1 MTESELQDWLFN
13 TSLHRELQQLG
24 LVTALLELDNV
35 TKDTSLENVTFDW
48 PRLLLAASIL
58 ARSEKRAH
66 KEASLRIATGAILL
80 PTSEPVRDAAAVL
93 FDKLSNRRSADL
105 AVQRGRLRPNLGSR
119 LGVALRV
126 EDQRRQLESSVLL
139 EASGERL
146 AVNDFQ
152 LNFWA
157 AAADDR
163 AWLSASAPTASGK
176 TFLVLK
182 WLVDSLGAGKVQRA
196 VYLAPTRALVS
207 EIEASLTQIMS
218 QSGLDAEV
226 TSLPSA
232 QKYSAVTKGSKRCVF
247 VFTQERL
254 HLLAN
259 LMNEKL
265 DIDLVV
271 VDEAHKIGDPQR
283 GVILQDAIE
292 RLLRSSP
299 RVRVVFVSPATQN
312 PEVLLEDAPET
323 TPKIAVD
330 SDIATVLQN
339 IIVAHQVPAK
349 PTKWALQFRH
359 GEEYLPVG
367 TLTLPSKPNTMKKRL
382 AFIAASVGQRG
393 GTLVYTNGAAEA
405 EQVALLISQLTDKPE
420 TVDQE
425 LADLADLARKCV
437 HKSYMLAPLVERG
450 VAFHYGNMPSLVRME
465 IERLFR
471 IGKLK
476 FLVCTSTLIEG
487 VNLSC
492 RTIVIRGPKKGKTT
506 PMEPQDF
513 WNLAGRAGRW
523 GDEFQG
529 NIICIDASNEDVW
542 PSGVPQRTRYPIRR
556 ETDAALSK
564 LDALITYIADRP
576 TADAMDANQVR
587 SFEQVSAYLTASYMR
602 DRSLAS
608 APWAK
613 RKSEEDLR
621 KLESVLAQAT
631 AGMDVSSE
639 IGSRNPGVSLF
650 GLQRL
655 ITYFRSYTGP
665 PEDLLLAPSESDDAY
680 NRFTE
685 IMERLNEHVLVV
697 FLPGTLIP
705 LHALIVLEWMKGLS
719 LPTIIRKRI
728 EYLQRH
734 GTPFDIGKV
743 IRNTL
748 ELIEGTARFLAPR
761 FFSAY
766 VDVLNQHLREIR
778 REDLI
783 DEDLDIGVALEFGV
797 TSITMRSLMELG
809 MSRISAVA
817 LYEIIALDDL
827 YEEGCI
833 QWVTERRDQLDGI
846 GLPAIVV
853 REVRERV
860 LSKITLEEN

>member
-1 MTESELQDWLFN
+1 MTEAELQDWLFE

-35 TKDTSLENVTFDW
+35 TRDSSLENVAFDW
-48 PRLLLAASIL
+48 PRLLFAASIL
-58 ARSEKRAH
+58 ARSAKRMH
-66 KEASLRIATGAILL
+66 KEASLRIATGAMLL
-80 PTSEPVRDAAAVL
+80 PTPEPVRDAAGIL
-93 FDKLSNRRSADL
+93 FDKLSNHRTTSL
-105 AVQRGRLRPNLGSR
+105 AERRGRLRPDLESR
-119 LGVALRV
+119 LGIALRI
-126 EDQRRQLESSVLL
+126 EDQRRQLENSILL

-146 AVNDFQ
+146 DVNEFQ
-152 LNFWA
+152 LKFWS

-182 WLVDSLGAGKVQRA
+182 WLVDSLGADKIRRA

-207 EIEASLTQIMS
+207 EIEAALAQIILE
-218 QSGLDAEV
+218 SGVEAEV
-226 TSLPSA
+226 TSLPSV
-232 QKYSAVTKGSKRCVF
+232 QKYSAATKDFKKSVF

-259 LMNEKL
+259 LMKEKL

-299 RVRVVFVSPATQN
+299 NMRVAFVSPATQN
-312 PEVLLEDAPET
+312 PEVLLDDAPET
-323 TPKIAVD
+323 TPKVSVD

-349 PTKWALQFRH
+349 PAKWELQFRD
-359 GEEYLPVG
+359 GDEYLSLG
-367 TLTLPSKPNTMKKRL
+367 TLTLSSKPNTMKKRL
-382 AFIAASVGQRG
+382 AFIAASVGERG
-393 GTLVYTNGAAEA
+393 GTLVYANGAADA
-405 EQVALLISQLTDKPE
+405 EEVALLISQLVEKTVS
-420 TVDQE
+420 VDQE

-437 HKSYMLAPLVERG
+437 HKNYMLAPLVERG
-450 VAFHYGNMPSLVRME
+450 VAFHYGNMPSLVRLE

-471 IGKLK
+471 AGKLK

-492 RTIVIRGPKKGKTT
+492 RTIVVRGPKKGKKN
-506 PMEPQDF
+506 PMTPQDF

-529 NIICIDASNEDVW
+529 NIICIDATNKDVW
-542 PSGVPQRTRYPIRR
+542 PSGVPQRTRYPIQR

-564 LDALITYIADRP
+564 LDALAAYISERP
-576 TADAMDANQVR
+576 TAEALAADDVR
-587 SFEQVSAYLTASYMR
+587 AFEQVSAYLAASYVR
-602 DRSLAS
+602 DGSLAA

-613 RKSEEDLR
+613 RKSEQDLR
-621 KLESVLAQAT
+621 KLEEVLAKAT
-631 AGMDVSSE
+631 VGMDINPE
-639 IGSRNPGVSLF
+639 TGSRNPGVSLF

-655 ITYFRSYTGP
+655 ITYFREYTGP
-665 PEDLLLAPSESDDAY
+665 PEDLLLAPSESDDSY
-680 NRFTE
+680 DRFTQV
-685 IMERLNEHVLVV
+685 MARLNEHVLAV

-705 LHALIVLEWMKGLS
+705 LHALIVLEWMRGFS

-728 EYLQRH
+728 EYLQRR
-734 GTPFDIGKV
+734 GTTFDTAQV

-761 FFSAY
+761 YFSAY
-766 VDVLNQHLREIR
+766 VDVLNQHLREIG

-783 DEDLDIGVALEFGV
+783 DNDLDIGIALEFGV

-817 LYEIIALDDL
+817 LYEVIA
-827 YEEGCI
+827 
-833 QWVTERRDQLDGI
+833 
-846 GLPAIVV
+846 
-853 REVRERV
+853 
-860 LSKITLEEN
+860 